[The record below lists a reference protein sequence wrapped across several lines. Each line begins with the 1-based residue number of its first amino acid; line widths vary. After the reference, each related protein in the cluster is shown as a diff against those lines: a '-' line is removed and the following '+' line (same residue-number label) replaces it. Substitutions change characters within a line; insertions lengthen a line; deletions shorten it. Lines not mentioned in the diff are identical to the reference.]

1 MKLTRS
7 AAIALS
13 VTALAA
19 IGAPLAAHA
28 ATAHAAESHAAESH
42 AQPAAVTSLAVYNCG
57 NKPVVKPKTFVFTC
71 DSSGY
76 LTKLTWTSW
85 NALTATAAGVLYTEN
100 CKPNCASGTWSHQN
114 VDVVLWRSEAVKG
127 QPGKRGYTEM
137 TFLWPNH
144 PIRSSNTETF
154 VAPGEFPG
162 ES

>member
-19 IGAPLAAHA
+19 VGAPLAAQA
-28 ATAHAAESHAAESH
+28 ATTHGAAAH
-42 AQPAAVTSLAVYNCG
+42 AQPAVTTSVTTSVAVYDCG
-57 NKPVVKPKTFVFTC
+57 NKPAVEPKTFVFTC
-71 DSSGY
+71 DSTGY
-76 LTKLTWTSW
+76 LTKLAWSSW
-85 NALTATAAGVLYTEN
+85 NASTATATGVLYTDN
-100 CKPNCASGTWSHQN
+100 CEPNCASGKWSHQN

-137 TFLWPNH
+137 TFLFPGDS
-144 PIRSSNTETF
+144 IRSHNTETL
-154 VAPGEFPG
+154 VPPGVFRG